1 MSEDERNNPYIHRTI
16 GSLFAGIGGFDLGFE
31 RAGFRTTWA
40 CEIDQKAQA
49 VLRLRFPD
57 AKLHDDVCA
66 VGAHNLEPVD
76 VVTFGSPCQDLS
88 VAGKRAGLAGERS
101 GLFHEAV
108 RVIRE
113 LRAAHGKPDF
123 AIWENVP
130 GAFSSNAGRD
140 FAAVID
146 ALVNIGA
153 RDVAWRVL
161 DSRFFGVAQRRRRVF
176 LVADFGGE
184 RAEQVL
190 ALAEG
195 VRGYSPKERKARRGS
210 PPGSRAGAG
219 SNRPYTL
226 EVRGRDGEGALEY
239 RQDGTANA
247 LRTPGGGRGGMGV
260 GAVAFNWQEGA
271 GGTLGMSDAHTG
283 GEPPVRV
290 HQTLAV
296 ALTDGSPSDT
306 VGSHADAKET
316 DTIKALRDLLN
327 SIGSEAFA
335 EWGFGVLASFFEEE
349 ILQQALHGSGFCK
362 QGVRRY
368 ELVGYAREGK
378 EAGATRFVREMW
390 QDGRKGCPSC
400 RWQPHE
406 QRALQL
412 ATYLQR
418 LSQPGTQASQVLHD
432 LRSAAKGTSVLRS
445 SLSTV
450 QEMGQP
456 VDGQG
461 QWICACSTGVGEQS
475 DQVMQC
481 AKVLEAIPC
490 KELLRDAS
498 SAFASGKSVVRR
510 LTVKECEFLQG
521 FPRNWTSEGIDKD
534 GKRITMADSP
544 RYRQLGNAVTVNV
557 ANWLALNLAA
567 VYHPPE
573 GAQHG
578 QP

>member
-40 CEIDQKAQA
+40 CEIDQRAQA

-190 ALAEG
+190 ALVEG
-195 VRGYSPKERKARRGS
+195 VRGYSPKGRKARQGT
-210 PPGSRAGAG
+210 PPGVGAGAG
-219 SNRPYTL
+219 VS
-226 EVRGRDGEGALEY
+226 GAV
-239 RQDGTANA
+239 TSKWAK
-247 LRTPGGGRGGMGV
+247 GGG
-260 GAVAFNWQEGA
+260 
-271 GGTLGMSDAHTG
+271 
-283 GEPPVRV
+283 
-290 HQTLAV
+290 
-296 ALTDGSPSDT
+296 
-306 VGSHADAKET
+306 
-316 DTIKALRDLLN
+316 
-327 SIGSEAFA
+327 
-335 EWGFGVLASFFEEE
+335 AS
-349 ILQQALHGSGFCK
+349 
-362 QGVRRY
+362 R
-368 ELVGYAREGK
+368 
-378 EAGATRFVREMW
+378 
-390 QDGRKGCPSC
+390 
-400 RWQPHE
+400 
-406 QRALQL
+406 
-412 ATYLQR
+412 
-418 LSQPGTQASQVLHD
+418 
-432 LRSAAKGTSVLRS
+432 
-445 SLSTV
+445 
-450 QEMGQP
+450 
-456 VDGQG
+456 
-461 QWICACSTGVGEQS
+461 
-475 DQVMQC
+475 
-481 AKVLEAIPC
+481 
-490 KELLRDAS
+490 
-498 SAFASGKSVVRR
+498 
-510 LTVKECEFLQG
+510 
-521 FPRNWTSEGIDKD
+521 
-534 GKRITMADSP
+534 
-544 RYRQLGNAVTVNV
+544 
-557 ANWLALNLAA
+557 
-567 VYHPPE
+567 
-573 GAQHG
+573 
-578 QP
+578 